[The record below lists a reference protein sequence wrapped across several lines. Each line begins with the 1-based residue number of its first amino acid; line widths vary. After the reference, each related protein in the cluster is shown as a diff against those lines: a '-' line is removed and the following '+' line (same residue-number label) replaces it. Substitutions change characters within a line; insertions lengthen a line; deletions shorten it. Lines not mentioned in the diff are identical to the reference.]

1 MNSDDTLL
9 RVCVV
14 EWCDGSAQFLGRCAW
29 LIMRLSVLPEQFP
42 LSLVEQVLLYA
53 RCVLVAKIFDEHG
66 EGEIASMAL
75 PA

>member
-29 LIMRLSVLPEQFP
+29 LIMRLSVLPEHFA
-42 LSLVEQVLLYA
+42 LSLIKLVLLCA
-53 RCVLVAKIFDEHG
+53 RCKDCR
-66 EGEIASMAL
+66 
-75 PA
+75 